1 MKCMFSDLRYKE
13 VINVATGQRM
23 GYLCDVEIDLE
34 SGCVTAFILPGCRRM
49 GGLLPGEPD
58 WALPWSGIV
67 RIGEDI
73 ILANLQPACRREPR
87 GRKLPFP
94 D

>member
-1 MKCMFSDLRYKE
+1 MKCMFSDFRYKE

-23 GYLCDVEIDLE
+23 GYLSDVEIDLE

-58 WALPWSGIV
+58 WVLPWSGIV

-87 GRKLPFP
+87 GRKLLFP